1 MQRWIPAFTG
11 ITGEGGNDRVVR
23 LREQVREG
31 DGVESRIPGHIA
43 TEGLG
48 DDAERNHRAAVLD
61 VRSSLESN
69 DLAIDDCSCV
79 ADLKTN
85 GHVAKDDRDALGLR
99 KPRYRGT
106 KGLSDEANLNE
117 GAAVDDFRRSVD
129 GGSLAINSYN
139 VSTNGQNDDP
149 RDRTNDRY
157 KSNNASGDL
166 DIAGFI
172 GRVRQ
177 KTIYSNTGNRKGIC
191 PDYLCRIIQRAVRCI
206 RRNSAKLLLGDG
218 YGHSRNKIDFKA
230 GDCLHRNDNY
240 CKHTSGSTRCGSD
253 QRNTSECQIRRH
265 ESGRANYSTRTCWS
279 CCPNTRPC
287 SSDNCASSINCN
299 QLNSLAVFHI
309 GWHRQSTKRM
319 NGERGDN
326 TSSGG
331 GCQRLAIAGSTFDV
345 LRHCNN
351 SSAGDSQN
359 VAANHSVN
367 GTSQVRCNKSRS
379 NIRRQHCICC
389 SVRCGNSILPRDGR
403 HVSSNSGTA
412 DHQESCCLSG
422 WDILNHVKVKNI
434 AKRQS
439 VPGIESDNVGAGNL
453 PVWINRVD
461 GGPRP
466 HH

>member
-166 DIAGFI
+166 DVGRGSDAAGVSIDIAGFI
-172 GRVRQ
+172 CRVRQ
-177 KTIYSNTGNRKGIC
+177 KASCSCNTGNRKSIC
-191 PDYLCRIIQRAVRCI
+191 PDCLRRIIQRAVRCI
-206 RRNSAKLLLGDG
+206 RRNSAKLLRSDG
-218 YGHSRNKIDFKA
+218 YGHSRNELNGHA
-230 GDCLHRNDNY
+230 GDYLDRNDND
-240 CKHTSGSTRCGSD
+240 CKHTSGRARSGSD
-253 QRNTSECQIRRH
+253 HSNTCEISIRRH
-265 ESGRANYSTRTCWS
+265 ESGKVNYSTRTCWRY
-279 CCPNTRPC
+279 CPDIRPC
-287 SSDNCASSINCN
+287 SSDNCASGISCD

-309 GWHRQSTKRM
+309 GRLSQSAKRM
-319 NGERGDN
+319 NGERGGN
-326 TSSGG
+326 GRSGG
-331 GCQRLAIAGSTFDV
+331 GCQRLAIASSTSDILRQLNHGS
-345 LRHCNN
+345 RSK
-351 SSAGDSQN
+351 SSSNVASSQSVNELLQHEGNTGGVIAGD
-359 VAANHSVN
+359 
-367 GTSQVRCNKSRS
+367 RS
-379 NIRRQHCICC
+379 I
-389 SVRCGNSILPRDGR
+389 
-403 HVSSNSGTA
+403 
-412 DHQESCCLSG
+412 
-422 WDILNHVKVKNI
+422 
-434 AKRQS
+434 
-439 VPGIESDNVGAGNL
+439 
-453 PVWINRVD
+453 
-461 GGPRP
+461 
-466 HH
+466 